1 VTAMKTWK
9 ELPRA
14 ARDLII
20 YYTIATMMTPL
31 EFFFNIFMFALGI
44 EVEMVGILY
53 AFHLLFVMIFSI
65 VFGYFIDIRVSP
77 KYLIML
83 IDSIGI
89 VTWIL
94 TARASSPFHF
104 LLIYMV
110 EALEIPFFVAY
121 RALERDVYPQ
131 DKLNIAYKYHMIFP
145 YLSQAIMTLVY
156 GVMLELNLIII
167 YRILAIFGAILSLIL
182 VIWVWKRIP
191 PTTNVH
197 LRKNKGLHLR
207 INKPLL
213 FLAIA
218 EILIIFTFNIAP
230 FFILD
235 NFLFNIVGVTPFGIA
250 LVYSTGAFL
259 GLLGAVTYGE
269 LKEKGSLTRVAIGIF
284 LLSLGALALYL
295 MNYIKYVV
303 IIAIIAMILMYF
315 GNSIWWIEHQS
326 LIMKEVP
333 EDVRGT
339 FFGLLRTIRAVIIVP
354 CPIIAVLLIKI
365 NPLMP
370 YLLQA
375 LLMPLMIIFYV
386 ISIYY
391 RGNAKSINLSAEN
404 TI

>member
-1 VTAMKTWK
+1 MKTWK

-77 KYLIML
+77 KYLIMI

-94 TARASSPFHF
+94 TALASSPFHF

-156 GVMLELNLIII
+156 GAMLELNLIII
-167 YRILAIFGAILSLIL
+167 YRILAIFGAILSLTL

-197 LRKNKGLHLR
+197 LRKSRKLHLKISR
-207 INKPLL
+207 SLL
-213 FLAIA
+213 FLAVA
-218 EILIIFTFNIAP
+218 EILIIFTFNLAP

-235 NFLFNIVGVTPFGIA
+235 NFLFNIVGVTPLGIA

-259 GLLGAVTYGE
+259 GFLGAVTYGE
-269 LKEKGSLTRVAIGIF
+269 LEEKGSLTRVAIGIL
-284 LLSLGALALYL
+284 LLSLGALTIYL

-303 IIAIIAMILMYF
+303 LIAIIAMVLMYF
-315 GNSIWWIEHQS
+315 GNSIWWIEHES
-326 LIMKEVP
+326 LMMREVP

-339 FFGLLRTIRAVIIVP
+339 FFGFLRTIRAIIIIP
-354 CPIIAVLLIKI
+354 CPIIAILLIEI

-375 LLMPLMIIFYV
+375 LLMPLMIIFYA
-386 ISIYY
+386 ISIHY
-391 RGNAKSINLSAEN
+391 RKSAKSFSLNAKNIV
-404 TI
+404 